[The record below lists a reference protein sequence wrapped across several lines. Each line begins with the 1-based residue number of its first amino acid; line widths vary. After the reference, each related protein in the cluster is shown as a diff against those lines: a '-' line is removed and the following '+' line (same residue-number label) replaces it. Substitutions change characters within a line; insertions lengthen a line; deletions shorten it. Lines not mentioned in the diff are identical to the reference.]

1 MNPQTVEEWA
11 AYIRTLS
18 GLELRSKGAAAN
30 SIEFVQTLQE
40 EMYKPSEITEVLTL
54 FALQFNVDEQAPPE
68 MPGQY
73 LSYTDLLSNIG
84 R

>member
-11 AYIRTLS
+11 EYIKTLK
-18 GLELRSKGAAAN
+18 GLELRSKAIAAN
-30 SIEFVQTLQE
+30 SIEFVQMLQE
-40 EMYKPSEITEVLTL
+40 ELYKPSEISEVLTL
-54 FALQFNVDEQAPPE
+54 FALQFNADDQAPPE

-73 LSYTDLLSNIG
+73 LSYTDLLRSIG